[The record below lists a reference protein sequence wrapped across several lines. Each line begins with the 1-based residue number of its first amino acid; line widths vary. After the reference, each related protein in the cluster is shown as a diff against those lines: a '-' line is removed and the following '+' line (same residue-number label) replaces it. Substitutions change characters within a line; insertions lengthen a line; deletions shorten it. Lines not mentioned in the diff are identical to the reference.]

1 MTPEALAR
9 IHIDQFLQAAGL
21 QVLDLKQ
28 ANLKRYKASILKAAV
43 EGQLVETEG
52 RWQKV
57 MLCEIALSVRNG
69 YSHKPDAES
78 GTRIFRISAVR
89 TIELA
94 ADDVRFLSGE
104 PDDYENFFAVSGDV
118 ILTRYNASR
127 DYVGVCAE
135 VPAGLPPTV
144 YPDKLIRV
152 RVPNQKLLPSFLVI
166 AASTGEGRAFIESM
180 IRTTAGQSGVSGT
193 DIKTVSLSI
202 PSAAEQV
209 LIVAEVDRHM
219 SIIHQVESEIALNL
233 NRARVLRQTILH
245 SSFSLVDSQYQN

>member
-1 MTPEALAR
+1 MTPEALAC
-9 IHIDQFLQAAGL
+9 IQIDQLL
-21 QVLDLKQ
+21 QVAGWQVHDLKQ
-28 ANLKRYKASILKAAV
+28 ANLNRYKASILKAAV

-57 MLCEIALSVRNG
+57 MLMLCEIALSVRNG

-219 SIIHQVESEIALNL
+219 SVIREIEAGINNNL
-233 NRARVLRQTILH
+233 RRSQMLRQKVIAKGFQL
-245 SSFSLVDSQYQN
+245 